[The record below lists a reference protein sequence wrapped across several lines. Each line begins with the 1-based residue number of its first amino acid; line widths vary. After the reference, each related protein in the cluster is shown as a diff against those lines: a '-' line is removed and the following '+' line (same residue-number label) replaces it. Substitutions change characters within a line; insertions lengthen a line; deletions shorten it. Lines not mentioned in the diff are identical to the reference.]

1 MLAIGIQLRH
11 MPMHLGLYGHILR
24 DTTNESAT
32 TTTTATTVLS
42 QSTTSLLNNKL
53 HELCTTVDNI
63 RLGIALPIRI
73 IVVRDDNDAGIIAD
87 LFALSHVYTIY
98 VFGQSSS
105 FFSGFVVIVRVFIAF
120 VHVVSGR
127 DDQSVPE
134 WRQLYVLEVESD
146 VLLRLQVRIWRHLL

>member
-32 TTTTATTVLS
+32 TTTTTTVLS
-42 QSTTSLLNNKL
+42 QSTTSLLDNKL

-63 RLGIALPIRI
+63 RLGIALSIRI
-73 IVVRDDNDAGIIAD
+73 IVVRHDNDADVIAQ
-87 LFALSHVYTIY
+87 LFALSHVYTLY

-105 FFSGFVVIVRVFIAF
+105 FFSIVVIVRVLIAF

-146 VLLRLQVRIWRHLL
+146 VLLRLQFRVWRHLL